1 MEVFSY
7 PSSSE
12 PYASVTLGFFMLK
25 FVFTSHSCHSYSTES
40 ALPTLKLDGL
50 WESIEVVWWDRTRF
64 SGLPRLK
71 EFSFILNVLPA
82 LTTLYLAFPSYLI
95 YKIPLYPLSSWCK
108 TLFRQGNTVVIW
120 TGSRRSF
127 AQPLTRPLHLSSII
141 VACVCIYLTVYKLW
155 NFTLQGHYYSK
166 QSHSASEFINCLINI
181 NKAAMIVERCTGA
194 VRGCVNAWRILAPF
208 TRLFV
213 HPMMLVVIQF
223 PAPFVLSPILWW
235 NSLYS

>member
-1 MEVFSY
+1 MRLVAPNLVLDSRPLTAGGLCRSPQEQQAFLSSEHIQDWSKLSEWVTETWLASLSLSQVMVCTFISFLTVLQLMEVFSY

-82 LTTLYLAFPSYLI
+82 LTTLYFAFPSYLI

-127 AQPLTRPLHLSSII
+127 AQPLTRPLHLSSIM
-141 VACVCIYLTVYKLW
+141 VALCVYI
-155 NFTLQGHYYSK
+155 
-166 QSHSASEFINCLINI
+166 
-181 NKAAMIVERCTGA
+181 
-194 VRGCVNAWRILAPF
+194 
-208 TRLFV
+208 
-213 HPMMLVVIQF
+213 
-223 PAPFVLSPILWW
+223 
-235 NSLYS
+235 